1 MSKATKR
8 IAPIKLTKTVLF
20 DWGNTLMVDFP
31 EAQGKMCD
39 WETVQEVSGARA
51 LLVDLSKT
59 HQLYVATN
67 AGDSSKDDIIH
78 AFERV
83 GLSQYISGYFCK
95 ASIGFS
101 KFEPG
106 FYPAIISQLGV
117 EPQDITMVGDT
128 LEKDIYP
135 ALEAGLQAVW
145 LNAEG
150 VELKSEHPSIIQVQ
164 SLSELWEKRD

>member
-1 MSKATKR
+1 MNNITKQ
-8 IAPIKLTKTVLF
+8 IDLTKIVLF

-31 EAQGKMCD
+31 DAQGKMCD
-39 WETVQEVSGARA
+39 WERVKVVECAREI
-51 LLVDLSKT
+51 LCELSKT

-67 AGDSSKDDIIH
+67 ALDSSEQDIIK

-83 GLSQYISGYFCK
+83 GLTRYLSGYFCK
-95 ASIGFS
+95 ATLGLS
-101 KFEPG
+101 KYDSD
-106 FYPAIISQLGV
+106 FYPGIISKLGV

-145 LNAEG
+145 LNTSR
-150 VELKSEHPSIIQVQ
+150 VDFKSEPPRIVQ
-164 SLSELWEKRD
+164 IKNLSELLVKRD